1 MQLSFKYIYIME
13 AISLNFNQMLF
24 FIMNTSLFIICY
36 IYIVKFLRSPKNIV
50 LSIDIFEMSIFYNI
64 LILFSISINLK
75 NNDFEMVLIDY
86 NRLIKLLL

>member
-1 MQLSFKYIYIME
+1 
-13 AISLNFNQMLF
+13 ML
-24 FIMNTSLFIICY
+24 Y

-75 NNDFEMVLIDY
+75 NNYFE
-86 NRLIKLLL
+86 RF